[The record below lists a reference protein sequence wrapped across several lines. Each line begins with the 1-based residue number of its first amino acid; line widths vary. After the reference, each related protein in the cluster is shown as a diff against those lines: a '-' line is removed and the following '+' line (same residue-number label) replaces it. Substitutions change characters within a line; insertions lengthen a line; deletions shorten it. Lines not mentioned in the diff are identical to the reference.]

1 MTSTRTRAAH
11 AVLLL
16 TVTGSFV
23 ALSGCSNAPTPTVVP
38 SSSAVTTVPLP
49 APDARGPTLTL
60 EGLTD
65 WSGSPPGCATIQ
77 LANGQ
82 AFQLTGP
89 AYEQHLREV
98 RAHSAPPTEWMR
110 ITGFVTPAA
119 AGVCGPRSFR
129 ADQVAS
135 ITH

>member
-1 MTSTRTRAAH
+1 MTCTRTRAAH

-16 TVTGSFV
+16 GITGSV
-23 ALSGCSNAPTPTVVP
+23 VSLSGCSNAAPTVVP

-60 EGLTD
+60 EGLAD
-65 WSGSPPGCATIQ
+65 WSGSPPGCATIH

-129 ADQVAS
+129 ADQVAP
-135 ITH
+135 INH